1 MLVKRP
7 PYTCGKTMTP
17 AQKEIYH
24 VIEEFWIKF
33 GFGPSIDDVMYITG
47 ETGRGN
53 TSRKMWHLVKIGLC
67 KGTKNKARSIRPS
80 SLRIRNLE

>member
-1 MLVKRP
+1 MLAKRP
-7 PYTCGKTMTP
+7 PYICGKTMTP

-67 KGTKNKARSIRPS
+67 KGTKNKARSIRPC

>member
-1 MLVKRP
+1 
-7 PYTCGKTMTP
+7 MTP
-17 AQKEIYH
+17 RQKEIYM
-24 VIEEFWIKF
+24 VIDEYWKRF
-33 GFGPSIDDVMYITG
+33 GYGPSIDDVMYITG